1 WDSLV
6 EAVGKE
12 MKTAYDK
19 LVTIVWTDACD
30 ITRPPEA
37 KEFKQVL
44 TDRLKDISAAKK
56 IIDKRSTK
64 LGTIPQE
71 ASEVAEGAL
80 DEVSQIA
87 SLIAA
92 MTDVCK
98 QCAGEVT
105 DENAL
110 KDNLAIMTQRSVKV
124 GRSFWRKLLKS
135 QCHSAAAFHDYP
147 KFALA
152 ASNCSDAVKAPVD
165 TTSEAEE
172 TVGHKHL
179 KGQLSLILQ
188 VLAPEESDRAAL
200 ASALEEFE
208 QRQDDDEGLPM
219 ILAMKKSL
227 MIANALEVLEGR
239 QSEVQAD
246 KLLTSAHAAIAEAK
260 ACFDTVLDGAA
271 FKSSIGKA
279 LSCMGALRSGKL
291 SKRQAATLAELH
303 AKIDTM
309 IIDAMNKFME
319 RLVGG
324 VLEPRDGAAA
334 VAALEACSFKS
345 YLPESTAL
353 VGERVW
359 AHSSKVLPLLSAL
372 AHMAKI
378 QGASGDRMFDATF
391 MSKATA
397 VSELIANE
405 KVGFND
411 GIMSKL
417 AVLEK

>member
-1 WDSLV
+1 MWC
-6 EAVGKE
+6 A
-12 MKTAYDK
+12 
-19 LVTIVWTDACD
+19 
-30 ITRPPEA
+30 
-37 KEFKQVL
+37 EFW
-44 TDRLKDISAAKK
+44 
-56 IIDKRSTK
+56 RS
-64 LGTIPQE
+64 Q
-71 ASEVAEGAL
+71 
-80 DEVSQIA
+80 
-87 SLIAA
+87 
-92 MTDVCK
+92 
-98 QCAGEVT
+98 
-105 DENAL
+105 
-110 KDNLAIMTQRSVKV
+110 V
-124 GRSFWRKLLKS
+124 GRSFWHKLLKS
-135 QCHSAAAFHDYP
+135 QCHSAVAFHDYP

-152 ASNCSDAVKAPVD
+152 VSNCSDAVKALVG
-165 TTSEAEE
+165 TTSETEAENIVLALIEQQFQHFLKLMPLNEITKPGLTRGRCKAFLASLNTEE

-179 KGQLSLILQ
+179 KGQLSLILH
-188 VLAPEESDRAAL
+188 VLAPKESDRAAL

-208 QRQDDDEGLPM
+208 QHQDDDDGLPM
-219 ILAMKKSL
+219 ILAMKKLEKGAL

-246 KLLTSAHAAIAEAK
+246 KLLTSAHAAVAEVK
-260 ACFDTVLDGAA
+260 ACFDTELDGAA

-291 SKRQAATLAELH
+291 SKHQKATLAELH

-319 RLVGG
+319 RLVGD

-334 VAALEACSFKS
+334 VAALEARVVLLSSLLYLPRSLQPPQAFSFKS

-353 VGERVW
+353 VGDRVW
-359 AHSSKVLPLLSAL
+359 AHSSKVSPLLSAL

-397 VSELIANE
+397 ISELIANE

-417 AVLEK
+417 AVLEKEVAIVQREAFITIATRASTSLATM